1 MNSDLLQETVV
12 RTEARAK
19 SNSHRIERLEAET
32 AAISRIAT
40 AVELLAHAQKD
51 MNEKLN
57 AVGEKVNA
65 MEREPLRRVRETVG
79 YFLTAFASLL
89 AGLLFSWMTGS

>member
-1 MNSDLLQETVV
+1 MENDLLKDTVV

-40 AVELLAHAQKD
+40 AVELIAHAQKE
-51 MNEKLN
+51 MNEKLS
-57 AVGEKVNA
+57 AVGEKVSA
-65 MEREPLRRVRETVG
+65 LEREPLRRVRELLG
-79 YFLTAFASLL
+79 YFLAALASLL
-89 AGLLFSWMTGS
+89 AGILLTFLTG

>member
-1 MNSDLLQETVV
+1 MENDLLKETVV

-40 AVELLAHAQKD
+40 AVELIAHAQKE
-51 MNEKLN
+51 MTEKLS
-57 AVGEKVNA
+57 AVGEKVSTL
-65 MEREPLRRVRETVG
+65 EREPLRRVRELLG
-79 YFLTAFASLL
+79 YFLAALASLL
-89 AGLLFSWMTGS
+89 AGILLPFLTG

>member
-1 MNSDLLQETVV
+1 MENDLLKDTVV

-40 AVELLAHAQKD
+40 AVELIAHAQKE
-51 MNEKLN
+51 MNEKLS
-57 AVGEKVNA
+57 AVGEKVSA
-65 MEREPLRRVRETVG
+65 LEREPLRRVRELLG
-79 YFLTAFASLL
+79 YFLAALASLL
-89 AGLLFSWMTGS
+89 AGILLTFLTE

>member
-1 MNSDLLQETVV
+1 MENDLLKETVV

-40 AVELLAHAQKD
+40 AVELIAHAQKE
-51 MNEKLN
+51 MNEKLS
-57 AVGEKVNA
+57 AVGEKVSA
-65 MEREPLRRVRETVG
+65 LEREPLRRVRELLG
-79 YFLTAFASLL
+79 YFLAALASLL
-89 AGLLFSWMTGS
+89 AGILLTFLTG

>member
-1 MNSDLLQETVV
+1 MHNDLLQETVV
-12 RTEARAK
+12 RTEAWAK

-40 AVELLAHAQKD
+40 AVELLAHAQKE
-51 MNEKLN
+51 MNEKLT

-65 MEREPLRRVRETVG
+65 MEQEPLRRVKEAFG
-79 YFLTAFASLL
+79 YVLTALASLL
-89 AGLLFSWMTGS
+89 AGLIFSWMTGA

>member
-1 MNSDLLQETVV
+1 MENDLLQETVV

-40 AVELLAHAQKD
+40 AVELIAHEQKE
-51 MNEKLN
+51 MNEKLT

-65 MEREPLRRVRETVG
+65 LEHEPLRRVREVVG
-79 YFLTAFASLL
+79 YFLTALASLL
-89 AGLLFSWMTGS
+89 AGLIFSWMTGR